1 MISFYIDNYKL
12 RKIRAAADDYNL
24 LFNESSSRGA
34 DGKYVYGF
42 YELLAD
48 SSSYYH
54 QYKNVSRG
62 WSIAEAYAVLKTRGD
77 FSHIK
82 KEGSNRGDY
91 SPSFGN
97 ENNRKSTPKHQLQ
110 DTNSKSKEPWV
121 TLENGRKHYT
131 RATFTDIAL
140 AIIIPIIGPILGLAA
155 LTKKEYKRGW
165 TMIAISLITI
175 GIVFMSNS

>member
-1 MISFYIDNYKL
+1 MISFYIDSYKL
-12 RKIRAAADDYNL
+12 RKIRAAADDYRL
-24 LFNESSSRGA
+24 LFRESNSRGA

-42 YELLAD
+42 YEVIAD
-48 SSSYYH
+48 SSSYYT
-54 QYKNVSRG
+54 QYTNVSRG
-62 WSIAEAYAVLKTRGD
+62 WSIDEAYAVLKTRGN

-91 SPSFGN
+91 SPSFSN
-97 ENNRKSTPKHQLQ
+97 ENNRKSTPERQLH
-110 DTNSKSKEPWV
+110 DTKSKEPWV
-121 TLENGRKHYT
+121 ILGNGKKHYT

-165 TMIAISLITI
+165 TMITLSLITI
-175 GIVFMSNS
+175 SIALISNS

>member
-12 RKIRAAADDYNL
+12 SKIRIAADDCNL

-42 YELLAD
+42 YELLENTD
-48 SSSYYH
+48 SYYQ
-54 QYKNVSRG
+54 QYTNVSRG

-77 FSHIK
+77 FLHIK
-82 KEGSNRGDY
+82 KEGRNRGDY
-91 SPSFGN
+91 TASFN
-97 ENNRKSTPKHQLQ
+97 SENNRKGSSRNQLQ
-110 DTNSKSKEPWV
+110 NTNSKEPWV
-121 TLENGRKHYT
+121 TLENGKKHYT

-155 LTKKEYKRGW
+155 LTKKEYRRGW
-165 TMIAISLITI
+165 TMIAVSLVTIS
-175 GIVFMSNS
+175 IVFMSNS

>member
-12 RKIRAAADDYNL
+12 RKIRVAADDYKL
-24 LFNESSSRGA
+24 LFRESNSRGA

-48 SSSYYH
+48 SSSYYN
-54 QYKNVSRG
+54 QYTNVSRG
-62 WSIAEAYAVLKTRGD
+62 WSIDEAYAVLKTRGD

-91 SPSFGN
+91 SPSFSN
-97 ENNRKSTPKHQLQ
+97 ENNRKSIPKHQLQ
-110 DTNSKSKEPWV
+110 DKNSKEPWV
-121 TLENGRKHYT
+121 TLENGKKHYT

-165 TMIAISLITI
+165 TIIAVSLVTIS
-175 GIVFMSNS
+175 IVFISNS